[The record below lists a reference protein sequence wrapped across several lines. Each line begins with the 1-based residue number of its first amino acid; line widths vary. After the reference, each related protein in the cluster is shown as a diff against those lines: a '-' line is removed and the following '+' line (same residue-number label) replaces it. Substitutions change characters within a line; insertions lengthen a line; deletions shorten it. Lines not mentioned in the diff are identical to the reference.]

1 MHEVLSTDVLII
13 GGGGAGCRAAIEARD
28 MGVDALM
35 VVKGKFGN
43 SGCTL
48 NVGTSAVVGLNGRNG
63 DSNASSMCDL
73 ISFGGFLGDQTLAK
87 ILVDETMER
96 VEELV
101 DWGVDF
107 QRGEDGG
114 IALYRS
120 AAHTHARNFT
130 LKPGGSSRKHS
141 YGAPPGI
148 AMMDAL
154 MDQVEKRGVDVMD
167 DAVLIDLLTNEER
180 VVGAVVLDCR
190 RSALLLVQAK
200 STILATGTYSHIF
213 APTTV
218 SPFETGDGQAAAYRA
233 GADLIDMEASQFVAT
248 SIGFPPG
255 TRFLNSEHEEFLHR
269 YGIDDP
275 RNFAKEPLT
284 YAVWNEI
291 KEGRGFEGEK
301 ILLDMSG
308 AFERDNL
315 PWWLMDMVREQS
327 EKRGIDLRVEP
338 IASEPRAHTTIGGVA
353 IDERCQTSVPGLYA
367 AGAVAGGVYGHA
379 RPEGYTSMIT
389 VVFGKRAGQYAAEAA
404 RQAGEAAV
412 DPACAEALVDEAV
425 GVVSESARMKASDV
439 KRRVK
444 AATRRYAWVIK
455 DEDGLT
461 RGLSRIRQIRK
472 ETGKL
477 VARNGYDWARALE
490 ARNLFLSAELLFI
503 GSLERKESRGA
514 FFRDDYPDTD
524 NANWLRNILY
534 RQSEGEL
541 TIDYRTPEL
550 RYCDPASHHDPPKYL
565 PRANYGTRASA
576 WQSTGRMAGGS
587 D

>member
-114 IALYRS
+114 ITLYRS

-167 DAVLIDLLTNEER
+167 DAVLVDLLTNEGR

-248 SIGFPPG
+248 SI
-255 TRFLNSEHEEFLHR
+255 
-269 YGIDDP
+269 
-275 RNFAKEPLT
+275 
-284 YAVWNEI
+284 
-291 KEGRGFEGEK
+291 
-301 ILLDMSG
+301 
-308 AFERDNL
+308 
-315 PWWLMDMVREQS
+315 
-327 EKRGIDLRVEP
+327 RVS
-338 IASEPRAHTTIGGVA
+338 AGDSVSQFRA
-353 IDERCQTSVPGLYA
+353 
-367 AGAVAGGVYGHA
+367 
-379 RPEGYTSMIT
+379 
-389 VVFGKRAGQYAAEAA
+389 
-404 RQAGEAAV
+404 
-412 DPACAEALVDEAV
+412 
-425 GVVSESARMKASDV
+425 
-439 KRRVK
+439 
-444 AATRRYAWVIK
+444 
-455 DEDGLT
+455 
-461 RGLSRIRQIRK
+461 
-472 ETGKL
+472 
-477 VARNGYDWARALE
+477 
-490 ARNLFLSAELLFI
+490 
-503 GSLERKESRGA
+503 
-514 FFRDDYPDTD
+514 
-524 NANWLRNILY
+524 
-534 RQSEGEL
+534 
-541 TIDYRTPEL
+541 
-550 RYCDPASHHDPPKYL
+550 
-565 PRANYGTRASA
+565 
-576 WQSTGRMAGGS
+576 
-587 D
+587 